1 MDQRVDKRG
10 TALKSS
16 RGAGGQRRK
25 GANNFSPLLPRS
37 PAPLLFL
44 VPVLFLLAFFFYPL
58 AAIFAASF
66 VNQST
71 GATNLHGI
79 EQLIADPYYA
89 RVLGFTIFQAAIST
103 LLTLLLA
110 LPAAYVFARYKFRG
124 KNFLRALTTIPFLMP
139 TVVVAAAFATLFG
152 PRSWLNATLM
162 SALHLDSPPLE
173 LLGTV
178 WIIFIAHVF
187 YNYTVVLRIVG
198 GFWQNLDPQYEN
210 AARVLGANRWRA
222 FREVT
227 LPLLTPAILAA
238 ALLVFIFDFT
248 SFGVVLILGGAR
260 LATLEVEIYRQTVN
274 LFNLPLAA
282 TLSLVQMLCTFA
294 LMLVYTRVQS
304 RPLRLRASQ
313 SVERVPKTR
322 REKIF
327 LSAILGSMLI
337 LLVVPLLTLVAE
349 SFATGDGIGLQN
361 YLNLFQN
368 PRGSITFVPPI
379 DAVRNSLFFAMITV
393 ALALVLGICA
403 AYSLVGQIGNL
414 SYDALYMLPLGTSA
428 VTLGFGFL
436 IALDRPPLELRA
448 TVYLV
453 PIAHALVAF
462 PFVVRSLLPILRG
475 IKPQLKEAARVLG
488 ASPMRVWREIDLPIV
503 ARALM
508 VGAVFAFVISLGEFS
523 ATALIALPEYPTI
536 PIAIFRLLGQPGIA
550 NYGQAI
556 ALSVI
561 LMFVSAAAIFAMERV
576 RVGELGEF

>member
-1 MDQRVDKRG
+1 MDERG
-10 TALKSS
+10 ITITRFLGVHSRALLLVI
-16 RGAGGQRRK
+16 
-25 GANNFSPLLPRS
+25 PL
-37 PAPLLFL
+37 AFL
-44 VPVLFLLAFFFYPL
+44 AIFFFYPL

-66 VNQST
+66 
-71 GATNLHGI
+71 TNRASGVIDFRGI
-79 EQLIADPYYA
+79 EPLVADPYYL
-89 RVLGFTIFQAAIST
+89 RVLGFTFFQAAIST
-103 LLTLLLA
+103 LLTLALA

-124 KNFLRALTTIPFLMP
+124 KNSLRALTTIPFLMP
-139 TVVVAAAFATLFG
+139 TVVVAAAFATLLG
-152 PRSWLNATLM
+152 PRGWLNATLM
-162 SALHLDSPPLE
+162 SVLHLSAPPLQ
-173 LLGTV
+173 LLDTV
-178 WIIFIAHVF
+178 WIIFIAHAF

-227 LPLLTPAILAA
+227 LPLLAPAILAA
-238 ALLVFIFDFT
+238 ALLIFIFDFT

-282 TLSLVQMLCTFA
+282 ALSLVQMLCTLA

-304 RPLRLRASQ
+304 RPLRLRSTQ
-313 SVERVPKTR
+313 SAERIPNAW
-322 REKIF
+322 REKFFI
-327 LSAILGSMLI
+327 AATLGSMLI
-337 LLVVPLLTLVAE
+337 FLVTPLAALIAE
-349 SFATGDGIGLQN
+349 SFVTLDGLGLQN
-361 YLNLFQN
+361 YFNLFEN
-368 PRGSITFVPPI
+368 PRGSIMFVPPI
-379 DAVRNSLFFAMITV
+379 DAVRNSLFFAIITV
-393 ALALVLGICA
+393 ALALILGICA
-403 AYSLVGQIGNL
+403 AYSVVRPAGSQRRASSNSLQ
-414 SYDALYMLPLGTSA
+414 DALYMLPLGTSA

-436 IALDRPPLELRA
+436 IALDKPPLELRT

-475 IKPQLKEAARVLG
+475 IKPQLKDAARVLG
-488 ASPMRVWREIDLPIV
+488 ASPARVWREIDLPIV
-503 ARALM
+503 ARALT
-508 VGAVFAFVISLGEFS
+508 VGAVFAFVISLGEFG

-561 LMFVSAAAIFAMERV
+561 LMVVSGVAIFAMERV